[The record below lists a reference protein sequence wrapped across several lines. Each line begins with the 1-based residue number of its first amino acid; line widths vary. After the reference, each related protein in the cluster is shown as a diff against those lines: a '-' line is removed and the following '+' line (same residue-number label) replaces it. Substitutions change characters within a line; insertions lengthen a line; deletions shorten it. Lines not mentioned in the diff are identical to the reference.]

1 MPWPSS
7 SVSTS
12 NVDSGSDNPGLAR
25 ADILAAIQAL
35 NVMIANRGAVD
46 GVASLDSSGLVP
58 VAQLP
63 ASVPT
68 GVVEDYL
75 GTTAP
80 TGYVLADGRTIGS
93 ATSGATNR
101 ANADTQ
107 ALFLLLW
114 NSMAD
119 AQAPVSGG
127 RGASAAADWAANKTI
142 TVPDARG
149 RTSVGKDDMGGTAAN
164 RITSGGSGVTGTTL
178 GASGGAETHTLTSAQ
193 IPAHTHNL
201 DSGGNSFFLLRTSGG
216 ALGLTSGTAATVTA
230 SATQANSG
238 GGGAHNNVQ
247 PILVVNKIIKL

>member
-12 NVDSGSDNPGLAR
+12 NVDSGSDNPALAR

-35 NVMIANRGAVD
+35 NVMIAGRGSVD
-46 GVASLDSSGLVP
+46 GVASLDSGGLIP
-58 VAQLP
+58 SAQLP
-63 ASVPT
+63 TIMPT
-68 GVVEDYL
+68 GVVQDYV

-80 TGYVLADGRTIGS
+80 TGFVLADGRTIGS
-93 ATSGATNR
+93 ASSGATNR

-107 ALFLLLW
+107 NLFLLLW

-142 TVPDARG
+142 TLPDARG
-149 RTSVGKDDMGGTAAN
+149 RATVGKDDMGGTAAN

-178 GASGGAETHTLTSAQ
+178 GNSGGAETHTLTSAQ
-193 IPAHTHNL
+193 IPAHAHPIN
-201 DSGGNSFFLLRTSGG
+201 GGNSYFLMRTTGG
-216 ALGLTSGTAATVTA
+216 AVGLTSGTGLADTVTNT
-230 SATQANSG
+230 SNNTG